1 MIKLVIAF
9 IQPPKSKFR
18 GLDFTPIHTPLI
30 SNSTLLLQQKQFFI
44 FFSVNSS
51 NGINKVRN
59 IQCSSLKDS
68 LIAPRMGFQGHFLD
82 PHLLLCQFVF
92 ACWEERIRVFKS
104 FNFWLEMV
112 ISKFLI
118 SSFFQE
124 IRDCVFFF
132 LCQQHGWSLKIL
144 SVGTI

>member
-68 LIAPRMGFQGHFLD
+68 LIAPEW
-82 PHLLLCQFVF
+82 VF
-92 ACWEERIRVFKS
+92 RVT
-104 FNFWLEMV
+104 
-112 ISKFLI
+112 FLI
-118 SSFFQE
+118 LIFC
-124 IRDCVFFF
+124 CVNLF
-132 LCQQHGWSLKIL
+132 LHAEKKESEYSKVSTFGWKWLAPNFL
-144 SVGTI
+144 SPHFSKR